1 MYTVSTCFFFPLPV
15 QADWNATHKH
25 IKMGFR
31 ADIKVPVNG
40 EIYRDGIKAPN
51 SELFLFGVLEYDF
64 TEQQV
69 AGKLG
74 MRGIWRK
81 AFFIPFLGIGNIYL
95 G

>member
-1 MYTVSTCFFFPLPV
+1 MLSYIIGPWFLTLI
-15 QADWNATHKH
+15 QADWNATTKH

-31 ADIKVPVNG
+31 ADIKIPVNG
-40 EIYRDGIKAPN
+40 DIYRDGIKAPN

-64 TEQQV
+64 LQQVV

-81 AFFIPFLGIGNIYL
+81 AFAIPFLGIGNIFL

>member
-1 MYTVSTCFFFPLPV
+1 
-15 QADWNATHKH
+15 
-25 IKMGFR
+25 MGFR

-40 EIYRDGIKAPN
+40 EIERDGIIAPSN
-51 SELFLFGVLEYDF
+51 ELWLFGVLEYDF
-64 TEQQV
+64 SEQQV